1 MFRFVSILF
10 AMLILFASAP
20 DARASQVCE
29 NIVVG
34 QSPAPIIGSDTNNNP
49 IYGSPQPIYESHCT
63 WKYGAVAVDPVKRSI
78 YAGYNYDDIEAAKM
92 SVVSQCGAGCLWVNF
107 GEDFAYIALS
117 DDNKFSGIS
126 TASSQDAEVKCA
138 IAGGLDCSN
147 IVVVSSTSDFNQ
159 WRFGALAYDVTTGAS
174 SASWAHNRKSEA
186 KADALKSCGKPGC
199 WVYAFQTGYGGIA
212 MSDDGFLF
220 GAWSARDEGSA
231 GKVALKDCEKQK
243 GKKSC
248 SVVATGAAVFPPTF
262 KPKAV
267 KPKK

>member
-1 MFRFVSILF
+1 MFRFFSILF
-10 AMLILFASAP
+10 AMLVLFASAP
-20 DARASQVCE
+20 DAHASQICE
-29 NIVVG
+29 DIVVG
-34 QSPAPIIGSDTNNNP
+34 QSPAQIIGSDANNNP

-92 SVVSQCGAGCLWVNF
+92 SVVSQCGVDCVWVNF

-117 DDNKFSGIS
+117 DDNRFSGFS
-126 TASSQDAEVKCA
+126 VVSSQDAEVKCA

-147 IVVVSSTSDFNQ
+147 IVAASSTSDFNQ
-159 WRFGALAYDVTTGAS
+159 WRFGALAYDATTGAS
-174 SASWAHNRKSEA
+174 AASWAHDRKSDA
-186 KADALKSCGKPGC
+186 KAYALKSCGKPGC
-199 WVYAFQTGYGGIA
+199 WVYTFQTGYGGIA

-220 GAWSARDEGSA
+220 GAWSARDEASA
-231 GKVALKDCEKQK
+231 GKVAVKDCEKLK

-267 KPKK
+267 KAKK